1 MMSLKTLGA
10 EVSSSMGG
18 PALGGTI
25 GNTLAELP
33 TAATATASFETMVSG
48 AMKSADGE
56 GKLTT
61 PISGV
66 VPTIVVVE
74 VPLRIQGPS
83 GRATATVT
91 EFSSSASLQNLGES
105 ELGWLPVES
114 LVDRAESP
122 SVRPWMLSPTAK
134 KSPDPVP
141 SNDSTGSEAPSF
153 EGGERRDQA
162 ANQNLPPA
170 ELPESAMD
178 RLPDWWIPILVQPIQ
193 LPAQELPAVP
203 NPQVSA
209 SVVDGSPI
217 GSTHSLSSADGK
229 RLPLVGSAPIF
240 WTKPETFGPDV
251 PSAQSAKRPESEAG
265 LPATMGSELKALHSA
280 ARPILERTWTPEVGP
295 EAQAARPMFASPV
308 GDSGEKLPAREV
320 LEGFKVVD
328 AEAFQPDGSIPVSEV
343 QRPLLAQ
350 TRWAGEIRRV
360 VPGREVRQAFSKSLR
375 AGLEAVLPASVPSLE
390 TEALSAQSP
399 KWAESEA
406 GLPAMMG
413 SELKAHQRTARPIS
427 GRSWAE
433 EVGPEALATL
443 PKFASPVGDSGEKLP
458 AREVLEGL
466 KVVDAEAP
474 PPDGS
479 IPVSEVQRPFLA
491 QTRWAAEIR
500 RVVPGRE
507 VRQAFSDSL
516 MVGFEEVP
524 PVSAPSLETEVVTFG
539 AGLPED
545 EISRGEGKTQTSES
559 LLALNSPFAE
569 QDLNPSPMGHDRISD
584 HSFVVREDARL
595 PQESNGSPEA
605 DAVRKEWDTFT
616 SSTSQSVEKQDSGA
630 AILVDR
636 SMIHGAENPRQRPGL
651 PLSETADLAY
661 ASVEE
666 RATKAAP
673 SGVAPPASGPVKSQ
687 KNPENPLFNGSFSK
701 GGKGVDSDVTPPLKR
716 SGMTSAS
723 PGSAMTS
730 DRFQPSAPEGAL
742 QKRDWGLS
750 EKGSQH
756 SALPSNASDS
766 RTVDSQ
772 AVISSLAL
780 GKTESAQLAEVP
792 ETPQLPQARSLSRLA
807 DQLSG
812 EVVLMQR
819 LRSGVM
825 TAVLK
830 PDAHSELRVDL
841 RRREGRLEIRA
852 TMERGDSQAIS
863 EGWSELQQQL
873 RAQGVHLLPLERPS
887 SPPPPSRDSAD
898 SAGERSANSGS
909 RGKNQQTPQET
920 HDGTSWGRGETGQPM
935 RPASTRSA
943 NPSAKKPD
951 HRHLLESWA

>member
-48 AMKSADGE
+48 AMKSAGGE

-74 VPLRIQGPS
+74 VPLRVQGPS
-83 GRATATVT
+83 GRAAATVT
-91 EFSSSASLQNLGES
+91 ESSSSESLQNSGEL

-134 KSPDPVP
+134 KSPVPVP

-170 ELPESAMD
+170 ELPESATD

-251 PSAQSAKRPESEAG
+251 PSAQS
-265 LPATMGSELKALHSA
+265 
-280 ARPILERTWTPEVGP
+280 
-295 EAQAARPMFASPV
+295 
-308 GDSGEKLPAREV
+308 
-320 LEGFKVVD
+320 
-328 AEAFQPDGSIPVSEV
+328 
-343 QRPLLAQ
+343 
-350 TRWAGEIRRV
+350 
-360 VPGREVRQAFSKSLR
+360 
-375 AGLEAVLPASVPSLE
+375 
-390 TEALSAQSP
+390 P

-458 AREVLEGL
+458 AREVLEGF

-474 PPDGS
+474 SPDGS

-516 MVGFEEVP
+516 MVGFEAVP

-605 DAVRKEWDTFT
+605 DAVRKEWDPFT

-636 SMIHGAENPRQRPGL
+636 SIIHGAENPRQRPGL

-673 SGVAPPASGPVKSQ
+673 SGFAPPASGPVKSQ

-792 ETPQLPQARSLSRLA
+792 ETPQLPQVRSISRLA

-943 NPSAKKPD
+943 NASAKKPD

>member
-74 VPLRIQGPS
+74 VPLRIQDPF

-91 EFSSSASLQNLGES
+91 ESSPSESLQNSGES
-105 ELGWLPVES
+105 ELGWVPVEP

-122 SVRPWMLSPTAK
+122 SVRSWMPSPSVK

-153 EGGERRDQA
+153 EGGDRRDQA
-162 ANQNLPPA
+162 ANQDLPPA

-178 RLPDWWIPILVQPIQ
+178 RLPDWWIPMLVQPIQ
-193 LPAQELPAVP
+193 LPAQELPAEP

-209 SVVDGSPI
+209 SAVDSSQI

-240 WTKPETFGPDV
+240 WTKPETSGPDG
-251 PSAQSAKRPESEAG
+251 PSAQSAKRAESEAG
-265 LPATMGSELKALHSA
+265 LPAMMGSELKARQRA

-308 GDSGEKLPAREV
+308 GYATEKSPAREV

-328 AEAFQPDGSIPVSEV
+328 AEAPPPDGSIPVSEV
-343 QRPLLAQ
+343 QSPLLAQ

-360 VPGREVRQAFSKSLR
+360 VPGREVRQAFSNSLMP
-375 AGLEAVLPASVPSLE
+375 GLEAVLPASVPS
-390 TEALSAQSP
+390 
-399 KWAESEA
+399 
-406 GLPAMMG
+406 
-413 SELKAHQRTARPIS
+413 R
-427 GRSWAE
+427 
-433 EVGPEALATL
+433 
-443 PKFASPVGDSGEKLP
+443 
-458 AREVLEGL
+458 
-466 KVVDAEAP
+466 
-474 PPDGS
+474 
-479 IPVSEVQRPFLA
+479 
-491 QTRWAAEIR
+491 
-500 RVVPGRE
+500 
-507 VRQAFSDSL
+507 
-516 MVGFEEVP
+516 
-524 PVSAPSLETEVVTFG
+524 ETEVVTSG

-545 EISRGEGKTQTSES
+545 EISRGDGKTQTSES
-559 LLALNSPFAE
+559 LLALNLPFAE

-584 HSFVVREDARL
+584 QSFVVREDAR
-595 PQESNGSPEA
+595 PPEESNGSPEA
-605 DAVRKEWDTFT
+605 YAVRKEGHPFT
-616 SSTSQSVEKQDSGA
+616 SSTSQSVEEQDSGA

-636 SMIHGAENPRQRPGL
+636 TMIHGAENPRQRPEL

-673 SGVAPPASGPVKSQ
+673 SGFVPSASGPVKSQ
-687 KNPENPLFNGSFSK
+687 KTPEKPLFSGSFSK

-723 PGSAMTS
+723 PGSAMS
-730 DRFQPSAPEGAL
+730 IDRFQPSAPEGAL
-742 QKRDWGLS
+742 QKRDSGLS

-756 SALPSNASDS
+756 SALPSNAPDS

-780 GKTESAQLAEVP
+780 GKTESAELAEVP
-792 ETPQLPQARSLSRLA
+792 ETPQVPQARSLSRLA

-819 LRSGVM
+819 LRSGAM

-887 SPPPPSRDSAD
+887 SPPPTSRDSAD

-943 NPSAKKPD
+943 NASAKKPD

>member
-1 MMSLKTLGA
+1 
-10 EVSSSMGG
+10 
-18 PALGGTI
+18 
-25 GNTLAELP
+25 
-33 TAATATASFETMVSG
+33 
-48 AMKSADGE
+48 
-56 GKLTT
+56 
-61 PISGV
+61 
-66 VPTIVVVE
+66 
-74 VPLRIQGPS
+74 
-83 GRATATVT
+83 
-91 EFSSSASLQNLGES
+91 
-105 ELGWLPVES
+105 
-114 LVDRAESP
+114 
-122 SVRPWMLSPTAK
+122 
-134 KSPDPVP
+134 
-141 SNDSTGSEAPSF
+141 
-153 EGGERRDQA
+153 
-162 ANQNLPPA
+162 
-170 ELPESAMD
+170 
-178 RLPDWWIPILVQPIQ
+178 
-193 LPAQELPAVP
+193 
-203 NPQVSA
+203 
-209 SVVDGSPI
+209 
-217 GSTHSLSSADGK
+217 
-229 RLPLVGSAPIF
+229 
-240 WTKPETFGPDV
+240 
-251 PSAQSAKRPESEAG
+251 
-265 LPATMGSELKALHSA
+265 
-280 ARPILERTWTPEVGP
+280 
-295 EAQAARPMFASPV
+295 MFASPV
-308 GDSGEKLPAREV
+308 GDSAEKSPAREV

-328 AEAFQPDGSIPVSEV
+328 AEAS
-343 QRPLLAQ
+343 
-350 TRWAGEIRRV
+350 
-360 VPGREVRQAFSKSLR
+360 
-375 AGLEAVLPASVPSLE
+375 
-390 TEALSAQSP
+390 
-399 KWAESEA
+399 
-406 GLPAMMG
+406 
-413 SELKAHQRTARPIS
+413 
-427 GRSWAE
+427 
-433 EVGPEALATL
+433 
-443 PKFASPVGDSGEKLP
+443 
-458 AREVLEGL
+458 
-466 KVVDAEAP
+466 

-479 IPVSEVQRPFLA
+479 IPVPDVQKPLLA

-500 RVVPGRE
+500 RVIPGRE
-507 VRQAFSDSL
+507 VGQAFSNSL
-516 MVGFEEVP
+516 MAGLEAVP
-524 PVSAPSLETEVVTFG
+524 PASAPSQETEVVTFG
-539 AGLPED
+539 AGLFED
-545 EISRGEGKTQTSES
+545 EISRGEDKTQTSES

-569 QDLNPSPMGHDRISD
+569 QDLNPYPMGHDRISD
-584 HSFVVREDARL
+584 HSLVVREDARL

-605 DAVRKEWDTFT
+605 DAVRKEGDPFT

-636 SMIHGAENPRQRPGL
+636 SMIHGAENPRQRPEL

-673 SGVAPPASGPVKSQ
+673 SGFVPPASGPVKSQ
-687 KNPENPLFNGSFSK
+687 KTPENPLFNGSFSK

-742 QKRDWGLS
+742 QKRDSGLS

-756 SALPSNASDS
+756 SALPFNASDS

-792 ETPQLPQARSLSRLA
+792 ETPQLPQARSISRLA

-887 SPPPPSRDSAD
+887 SPPPTSRDSAD

-943 NPSAKKPD
+943 NASAKKPD

>member
-1 MMSLKTLGA
+1 MSLKTLGA
-10 EVSSSMGG
+10 EVSPSMGG

-25 GNTLAELP
+25 ANTLAEFP

-48 AMKSADGE
+48 AMKFADGE
-56 GKLTT
+56 GQLTT
-61 PISGV
+61 PVSGV
-66 VPTIVVVE
+66 VPVVVAE
-74 VPLRIQGPS
+74 VPLRIQAPS

-91 EFSSSASLQNLGES
+91 ESSPSVSLQNSEES
-105 ELGWLPVES
+105 ELGWVPVES

-122 SVRPWMLSPTAK
+122 SVRPWMPSPSVR
-134 KSPDPVP
+134 KSPDPLQ
-141 SNDSTGSEAPSF
+141 SKDSTGSEATPF
-153 EGGERRDQA
+153 EGGDRRDQA
-162 ANQNLPPA
+162 ANQDLPPA
-170 ELPESAMD
+170 ELSESAMD

-193 LPAQELPAVP
+193 LPAQELPAEP

-209 SVVDGSPI
+209 SAVDASQI
-217 GSTHSLSSADGK
+217 GSTHSLPSADGK
-229 RLPLVGSAPIF
+229 RLPLVGSAPLF
-240 WTKPETFGPDV
+240 WTKPETSGPDV
-251 PSAQSAKRPESEAG
+251 PSAQSAKR
-265 LPATMGSELKALHSA
+265 
-280 ARPILERTWTPEVGP
+280 
-295 EAQAARPMFASPV
+295 
-308 GDSGEKLPAREV
+308 
-320 LEGFKVVD
+320 
-328 AEAFQPDGSIPVSEV
+328 
-343 QRPLLAQ
+343 
-350 TRWAGEIRRV
+350 
-360 VPGREVRQAFSKSLR
+360 
-375 AGLEAVLPASVPSLE
+375 
-390 TEALSAQSP
+390 
-399 KWAESEA
+399 AESEA

-413 SELKAHQRTARPIS
+413 SELKAHQSAARPILQ
-427 GRSWAE
+427 RTWTP
-433 EVGPEALATL
+433 EVGAAALATR
-443 PKFASPVGDSGEKLP
+443 PKFTSPVGYSGEESP
-458 AREVLEGL
+458 AREVLEGF
-466 KVVDAEAP
+466 KVVDAEAS

-479 IPVSEVQRPFLA
+479 IPVPDVQKPLLA

-500 RVVPGRE
+500 RVIPGRE
-507 VRQAFSDSL
+507 VGQAFSNSL
-516 MVGFEEVP
+516 MAGLEAVP
-524 PVSAPSLETEVVTFG
+524 PASAPSQETEVVTFG
-539 AGLPED
+539 AGLFED
-545 EISRGEGKTQTSES
+545 EISRGKDKTQTSES

-569 QDLNPSPMGHDRISD
+569 QDLNPYPMGHDRISD
-584 HSFVVREDARL
+584 HSLVVREDARL

-605 DAVRKEWDTFT
+605 DAVRKEGDPFT

-636 SMIHGAENPRQRPGL
+636 SMIHGAENPRQRPEL

-673 SGVAPPASGPVKSQ
+673 SGFVPPASGPVKSQ
-687 KNPENPLFNGSFSK
+687 KTPENPLFNGSFSK
-701 GGKGVDSDVTPPLKR
+701 GEKGVDSDVTPSLKR

-742 QKRDWGLS
+742 QKRDSGLS

-756 SALPSNASDS
+756 SALPFNASDS

-792 ETPQLPQARSLSRLA
+792 ETPQLPQARSISRLA

-887 SPPPPSRDSAD
+887 SPPSTSRDSAD
-898 SAGERSANSGS
+898 SAGERSANSGG

-920 HDGTSWGRGETGQPM
+920 HNGTSWGRGETGQPM

-943 NPSAKKPD
+943 NASAKKPD

>member
-74 VPLRIQGPS
+74 VPLRIQDPL

-91 EFSSSASLQNLGES
+91 ESRSSESLQNSGES
-105 ELGWLPVES
+105 ELGWVPVEP

-122 SVRPWMLSPTAK
+122 SVRSWMPSPSVK

-162 ANQNLPPA
+162 ANRDLPPA

-193 LPAQELPAVP
+193 LPAQELPAEP

-229 RLPLVGSAPIF
+229 RLPLVGAAPIF
-240 WTKPETFGPDV
+240 WTKPETSGPDG
-251 PSAQSAKRPESEAG
+251 PSAQSAKRAESEAG
-265 LPATMGSELKALHSA
+265 LPAMMGSELKARQSA

-360 VPGREVRQAFSKSLR
+360 VPGREVRQSFSNSLM
-375 AGLEAVLPASVPSLE
+375 AGLEA
-390 TEALSAQSP
+390 
-399 KWAESEA
+399 
-406 GLPAMMG
+406 
-413 SELKAHQRTARPIS
+413 
-427 GRSWAE
+427 
-433 EVGPEALATL
+433 
-443 PKFASPVGDSGEKLP
+443 
-458 AREVLEGL
+458 
-466 KVVDAEAP
+466 
-474 PPDGS
+474 
-479 IPVSEVQRPFLA
+479 
-491 QTRWAAEIR
+491 
-500 RVVPGRE
+500 
-507 VRQAFSDSL
+507 
-516 MVGFEEVP
+516 VP
-524 PVSAPSLETEVVTFG
+524 PVSAPSQETEVVTFG
-539 AGLPED
+539 AGLSED

-605 DAVRKEWDTFT
+605 DAVRKEGDPFT

-636 SMIHGAENPRQRPGL
+636 SMIHGAENPRQRPEL

-673 SGVAPPASGPVKSQ
+673 SGFVPPASGPVKSQ
-687 KNPENPLFNGSFSK
+687 KTPEKPLFSGSFSK

-742 QKRDWGLS
+742 QKRDSGLS

-780 GKTESAQLAEVP
+780 GKTESVQLAEVP

-830 PDAHSELRVDL
+830 PDGHSELRVDL

-887 SPPPPSRDSAD
+887 SPPPTSRDSAD

-943 NPSAKKPD
+943 NASAKKPD

>member
-10 EVSSSMGG
+10 EVSPSMGG

-25 GNTLAELP
+25 ANTLAEFP
-33 TAATATASFETMVSG
+33 AAATATASFETMVSG
-48 AMKSADGE
+48 AMKFADGE
-56 GKLTT
+56 AQLTT
-61 PISGV
+61 PVSGV
-66 VPTIVVVE
+66 VPIVVVE
-74 VPLRIQGPS
+74 VPLRIQAPS

-91 EFSSSASLQNLGES
+91 ESSPSVSLQNSEES
-105 ELGWLPVES
+105 ELGWVPVES

-122 SVRPWMLSPTAK
+122 SVRSWMPSPSFK
-134 KSPDPVP
+134 KSTDPVP

-153 EGGERRDQA
+153 ERGDRRDQA
-162 ANQNLPPA
+162 ANQDLPPA

-178 RLPDWWIPILVQPIQ
+178 RLPDWWIPMLVQPIQ
-193 LPAQELPAVP
+193 LPAQELPAEP

-209 SVVDGSPI
+209 SAVDASQI
-217 GSTHSLSSADGK
+217 GSTHSLPSADGK
-229 RLPLVGSAPIF
+229 RLPLVGSAPLF
-240 WTKPETFGPDV
+240 WTKPETSGPDV
-251 PSAQSAKRPESEAG
+251 PSAQSAKR
-265 LPATMGSELKALHSA
+265 
-280 ARPILERTWTPEVGP
+280 
-295 EAQAARPMFASPV
+295 
-308 GDSGEKLPAREV
+308 
-320 LEGFKVVD
+320 
-328 AEAFQPDGSIPVSEV
+328 
-343 QRPLLAQ
+343 
-350 TRWAGEIRRV
+350 
-360 VPGREVRQAFSKSLR
+360 
-375 AGLEAVLPASVPSLE
+375 
-390 TEALSAQSP
+390 
-399 KWAESEA
+399 AESEA

-413 SELKAHQRTARPIS
+413 SELKARQSAARPIL
-427 GRSWAE
+427 GRTWTP
-433 EVGPEALATL
+433 EVGPAALAAQ
-443 PKFASPVGDSGEKLP
+443 PKFTSPVGDSAEKSP
-458 AREVLEGL
+458 AREVLEGF
-466 KVVDAEAP
+466 KVVDAEAS

-479 IPVSEVQRPFLA
+479 IPVPDVQKPLLA

-500 RVVPGRE
+500 RVIPGRE
-507 VRQAFSDSL
+507 VGQAFSDSL
-516 MVGFEEVP
+516 MPGLEAVP
-524 PVSAPSLETEVVTFG
+524 PASVPSRETEVVTSG

-545 EISRGEGKTQTSES
+545 EISRGDGKTQTSES

-584 HSFVVREDARL
+584 QSFVVREDARL

-605 DAVRKEWDTFT
+605 DAVRKEGHPFT
-616 SSTSQSVEKQDSGA
+616 SSTSQSVEEQDSGA

-636 SMIHGAENPRQRPGL
+636 PMIHGAENPRQRPEL
-651 PLSETADLAY
+651 PLSETADLAH

-673 SGVAPPASGPVKSQ
+673 SGFVPPASGPVKSQ
-687 KNPENPLFNGSFSK
+687 KTPEKPLFSGSFSK

-742 QKRDWGLS
+742 QKRDSGLS

-756 SALPSNASDS
+756 SALPSNAFDS

-780 GKTESAQLAEVP
+780 GKMESAQLAEVP
-792 ETPQLPQARSLSRLA
+792 ETPQLPQARSISRLA
-807 DQLSG
+807 DQLSA

-887 SPPPPSRDSAD
+887 SPPSTSRDSAD

-943 NPSAKKPD
+943 NASAKKPD

>member
-91 EFSSSASLQNLGES
+91 ESSSSASLQNLGES

-153 EGGERRDQA
+153 EGGDRRDQA
-162 ANQNLPPA
+162 ANQDLPPA

-178 RLPDWWIPILVQPIQ
+178 RLPDWWIPMLVQPIQ
-193 LPAQELPAVP
+193 LPAQELPAEP

-240 WTKPETFGPDV
+240 WTKPETSGPDG
-251 PSAQSAKRPESEAG
+251 PSAQSAKRAESEAG
-265 LPATMGSELKALHSA
+265 LPAMMGSELKARQSA

-295 EAQAARPMFASPV
+295 EALATLPKFTSPV

-328 AEAFQPDGSIPVSEV
+328 AEAHPPDGSIPVSEV
-343 QRPLLAQ
+343 QRPL
-350 TRWAGEIRRV
+350 
-360 VPGREVRQAFSKSLR
+360 
-375 AGLEAVLPASVPSLE
+375 
-390 TEALSAQSP
+390 
-399 KWAESEA
+399 
-406 GLPAMMG
+406 
-413 SELKAHQRTARPIS
+413 
-427 GRSWAE
+427 
-433 EVGPEALATL
+433 
-443 PKFASPVGDSGEKLP
+443 
-458 AREVLEGL
+458 
-466 KVVDAEAP
+466 
-474 PPDGS
+474 
-479 IPVSEVQRPFLA
+479 LA

-516 MVGFEEVP
+516 MAGLEAVP
-524 PVSAPSLETEVVTFG
+524 PVSAPSQETEVVTFG
-539 AGLPED
+539 AGLSED

-569 QDLNPSPMGHDRISD
+569 QDLNPSPMGHDRIPD
-584 HSFVVREDARL
+584 HSFVVREDARP

-605 DAVRKEWDTFT
+605 DAVRKEGDPFT

-636 SMIHGAENPRQRPGL
+636 SMIHGAENPRQRPEL

-673 SGVAPPASGPVKSQ
+673 SGFVPPASGPVKSQ
-687 KNPENPLFNGSFSK
+687 KTPEKPLFSGSFSK

-742 QKRDWGLS
+742 QKRDSGLS

-780 GKTESAQLAEVP
+780 GKTESAELAEVP
-792 ETPQLPQARSLSRLA
+792 ETPQVPQARSLSRLA

-887 SPPPPSRDSAD
+887 SPPPTSRDSAD

-943 NPSAKKPD
+943 NASAKKPD

>member
-74 VPLRIQGPS
+74 VPLRIQDPL

-91 EFSSSASLQNLGES
+91 ESSPSESLQNSGES
-105 ELGWLPVES
+105 ELGWVPVEP
-114 LVDRAESP
+114 LLDRAESP
-122 SVRPWMLSPTAK
+122 SVRSWMPSPSVK

-153 EGGERRDQA
+153 EGGDRRDQA
-162 ANQNLPPA
+162 ANQDLPPA

-193 LPAQELPAVP
+193 LPAQELPAEP

-209 SVVDGSPI
+209 SAVDASQI
-217 GSTHSLSSADGK
+217 GSTHSLPSADGK
-229 RLPLVGSAPIF
+229 RLPLVGSAPLF
-240 WTKPETFGPDV
+240 WTKPETSGPDV
-251 PSAQSAKRPESEAG
+251 PSAQSAKR
-265 LPATMGSELKALHSA
+265 
-280 ARPILERTWTPEVGP
+280 
-295 EAQAARPMFASPV
+295 
-308 GDSGEKLPAREV
+308 
-320 LEGFKVVD
+320 
-328 AEAFQPDGSIPVSEV
+328 
-343 QRPLLAQ
+343 
-350 TRWAGEIRRV
+350 
-360 VPGREVRQAFSKSLR
+360 
-375 AGLEAVLPASVPSLE
+375 
-390 TEALSAQSP
+390 
-399 KWAESEA
+399 AESEA

-413 SELKAHQRTARPIS
+413 SELKAHQSAARPILQ
-427 GRSWAE
+427 RTWTP
-433 EVGPEALATL
+433 EVGAAALATR
-443 PKFASPVGDSGEKLP
+443 PMFASPVGDSAEKSP
-458 AREVLEGL
+458 AREVLEGF
-466 KVVDAEAP
+466 KVVDAEAS

-479 IPVSEVQRPFLA
+479 IPVPDVQKPLLA

-500 RVVPGRE
+500 LVIPGRE
-507 VRQAFSDSL
+507 VGQAFSNSL
-516 MVGFEEVP
+516 MAGLEAVP
-524 PVSAPSLETEVVTFG
+524 PASAPSQETEVVTFG
-539 AGLPED
+539 AGLFED
-545 EISRGEGKTQTSES
+545 EISRGEDKTQTSES

-569 QDLNPSPMGHDRISD
+569 QDLNPYPMGHDRISD
-584 HSFVVREDARL
+584 QSFVVREDARL

-605 DAVRKEWDTFT
+605 DAVRKEGHPFT
-616 SSTSQSVEKQDSGA
+616 SSTSQSVEEQDSGA

-636 SMIHGAENPRQRPGL
+636 SMIHGAENPRQRPEL

-673 SGVAPPASGPVKSQ
+673 SGFVPPASGPVKSQ
-687 KNPENPLFNGSFSK
+687 KTPENPLFNGSFSK
-701 GGKGVDSDVTPPLKR
+701 GEKGVDSDVTPSMKR

-742 QKRDWGLS
+742 QKRDSGLS

-756 SALPSNASDS
+756 SALPFNASDS

-792 ETPQLPQARSLSRLA
+792 ETPQLPQARSISRLA

-887 SPPPPSRDSAD
+887 SPPSTSRDSAD

-943 NPSAKKPD
+943 NASAKKPD

>member
-10 EVSSSMGG
+10 EVSPSMGG

-25 GNTLAELP
+25 ANTLAEFP
-33 TAATATASFETMVSG
+33 AAATATASFETMVSG
-48 AMKSADGE
+48 AMKFADGE
-56 GKLTT
+56 AQLTT
-61 PISGV
+61 PVSGV
-66 VPTIVVVE
+66 VPIVVVE
-74 VPLRIQGPS
+74 VPLRIQAPS

-91 EFSSSASLQNLGES
+91 ESSPSVSLQNSEES
-105 ELGWLPVES
+105 ELGWVPVES

-122 SVRPWMLSPTAK
+122 SVRPWMPSPSVR
-134 KSPDPVP
+134 KSPDPLQ
-141 SNDSTGSEAPSF
+141 SKDSTGSEATPF
-153 EGGERRDQA
+153 EGGDRRDQA
-162 ANQNLPPA
+162 ANQDLPPA
-170 ELPESAMD
+170 ELSESAMD

-193 LPAQELPAVP
+193 LPAQELPAEP

-209 SVVDGSPI
+209 SAVDASQI
-217 GSTHSLSSADGK
+217 GSTHSLPSADGK
-229 RLPLVGSAPIF
+229 RLPLVGSAPLF
-240 WTKPETFGPDV
+240 WTKPETSGPDV
-251 PSAQSAKRPESEAG
+251 PSAQSAKR
-265 LPATMGSELKALHSA
+265 
-280 ARPILERTWTPEVGP
+280 
-295 EAQAARPMFASPV
+295 
-308 GDSGEKLPAREV
+308 
-320 LEGFKVVD
+320 
-328 AEAFQPDGSIPVSEV
+328 
-343 QRPLLAQ
+343 
-350 TRWAGEIRRV
+350 
-360 VPGREVRQAFSKSLR
+360 
-375 AGLEAVLPASVPSLE
+375 
-390 TEALSAQSP
+390 
-399 KWAESEA
+399 AESEA

-413 SELKAHQRTARPIS
+413 SELKAHQSAARPILQ
-427 GRSWAE
+427 RTWTP
-433 EVGPEALATL
+433 EVGAAALATR
-443 PKFASPVGDSGEKLP
+443 PMFASPVGDSAEKSP
-458 AREVLEGL
+458 AREVLEGF
-466 KVVDAEAP
+466 KVVDAEAS

-479 IPVSEVQRPFLA
+479 IPVPDVQKPLLA

-500 RVVPGRE
+500 LVIPGRE
-507 VRQAFSDSL
+507 VGQAFSNSL
-516 MVGFEEVP
+516 MAGLEAVP
-524 PVSAPSLETEVVTFG
+524 PASAPSQETEVVTFG
-539 AGLPED
+539 AGLFED
-545 EISRGEGKTQTSES
+545 EISRGEDKTQTSES

-569 QDLNPSPMGHDRISD
+569 QDLNPYPMGHDRISD
-584 HSFVVREDARL
+584 HSLVVREDARL

-605 DAVRKEWDTFT
+605 DAVRKEGDPFT

-636 SMIHGAENPRQRPGL
+636 SMIHGAENPRQRPEL

-673 SGVAPPASGPVKSQ
+673 SGFVPPASGPVKSQ
-687 KNPENPLFNGSFSK
+687 KTPENPLFNGSFSK
-701 GGKGVDSDVTPPLKR
+701 GEKGVDSDVTPSLKR

-742 QKRDWGLS
+742 QKRDSGLS

-756 SALPSNASDS
+756 SALPFNASDS

-792 ETPQLPQARSLSRLA
+792 ETPQLPQARSISRLA

-887 SPPPPSRDSAD
+887 SPPSTSRDSAD
-898 SAGERSANSGS
+898 SAGERSANSGG

-920 HDGTSWGRGETGQPM
+920 HNGTSWGRGETGQPM

-943 NPSAKKPD
+943 NASAKKPD